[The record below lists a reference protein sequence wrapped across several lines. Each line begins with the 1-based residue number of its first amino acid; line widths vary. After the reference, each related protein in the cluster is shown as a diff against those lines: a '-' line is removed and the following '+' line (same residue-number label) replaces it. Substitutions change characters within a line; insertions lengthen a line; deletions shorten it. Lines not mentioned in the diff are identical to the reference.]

1 MLRKTET
8 DNPQGL
14 KKTTNI
20 TLLEYTEN
28 NNYSWFG
35 DYMYDLCLFEFD
47 YSDDGKEYDVVAKTT
62 LEDHS
67 LLMDRKYKESKD
79 AIATKRIRYNE
90 ISDVSLTGS
99 TVTIKTAKG
108 DSFLKAADGDMVET
122 FYNNLVEIV
131 ENYDTSLNY

>member
-1 MLRKTET
+1 
-8 DNPQGL
+8 
-14 KKTTNI
+14 
-20 TLLEYTEN
+20 
-28 NNYSWFG
+28 
-35 DYMYDLCLFEFD
+35 MYDICLFEFD

-67 LLMDRKYKESKD
+67 LLMDRKYKESND

>member
-1 MLRKTET
+1 
-8 DNPQGL
+8 
-14 KKTTNI
+14 
-20 TLLEYTEN
+20 
-28 NNYSWFG
+28 
-35 DYMYDLCLFEFD
+35 MYDICLFEFD

-90 ISDVSLTGS
+90 IS
-99 TVTIKTAKG
+99 
-108 DSFLKAADGDMVET
+108 SFLKAADGDMVET